1 VRQSHLF
8 KIRKLDYN
16 FLDLLDELDSEEL
29 DDLSVIDKAAYLTTS
44 VYDLLQ
50 QNYDDSFCR
59 ISLPDHLRFYLFKNW
74 QHILFFSKIF
84 VSLGAHHI
92 I

>member
-59 ISLPDHLRFYLFKNW
+59 ISLPDHLRFYLFKK
-74 QHILFFSKIF
+74 LATYSF
-84 VSLGAHHI
+84 LL
-92 I
+92 

>member
-1 VRQSHLF
+1 MIRTLRIWHLNARQSNLF
-8 KIRKLDYN
+8 KILKLDYN

-50 QNYDDSFCR
+50 QNYDVSFCR
-59 ISLPDHLRFYLFKNW
+59 ISFPDHLRFYLFKK
-74 QHILFFSKIF
+74 LATYSF
-84 VSLGAHHI
+84 LL
-92 I
+92 